1 MRQALQRVS
10 ALDDLGDPDAP
21 VGSESWARW
30 FVGQARDQRKK
41 LDDDV
46 SRMQRLLGKLESG
59 QAWKALGF
67 LSFSVLCH
75 TELELSETEAA
86 AIKSAKRG
94 RSLAAVLA
102 ADPGTRPLEKHGG
115 MREQGADGT
124 LLSHPAML
132 FERSGA
138 RVRRENCLLY
148 LSDAAHETLCVY
160 SVGRSI
166 THKNTT
172 I

>member
-1 MRQALQRVS
+1 
-10 ALDDLGDPDAP
+10 
-21 VGSESWARW
+21 
-30 FVGQARDQRKK
+30 
-41 LDDDV
+41 
-46 SRMQRLLGKLESG
+46 MQRLLGKLESG

-124 LLSHPAML
+124 M
-132 FERSGA
+132 A
-138 RVRRENCLLY
+138 RGSNQASYPVRRLKR
-148 LSDAAHETLCVY
+148 DAPEICEAPGT
-160 SVGRSI
+160 RA
-166 THKNTT
+166 
-172 I
+172 